1 MTNLRD
7 LFHIRDDLTFLNHGS
22 FGACPK
28 PVFDTYQRWQLELEE
43 QPVQFLGR
51 RFADLMCESRTAL
64 AAFVGAGVDD
74 LVYIPNTTTG
84 VNMVARSLALE
95 PGDEV
100 LSTDLEYG
108 AAERTWQWICRKR
121 GAKFVRRNI
130 PLPLDSPEQIVEAIW
145 SGRTDRTRVL
155 FISHIT
161 STTALIMPVA
171 ELVSMARDA
180 GIITV
185 IDGAHGPG
193 QVPVD
198 LTTLGADFYT
208 ANCHKWI
215 MAPKGSA
222 FLYASPDKQ
231 DLLDP
236 LVVSWGDLSKSESRF
251 VQENEW
257 QGTRDIAAY
266 LSVPAAIRFRE
277 DYDWDRVQKS
287 CFDLLVG
294 TREKLAEI
302 TGIPPICPADETWFR
317 QMAAHPLPP
326 CDGEKLKSQLYD
338 RFGVEVPI
346 VDQNGTTFIRVSV
359 QGYNNQ
365 SDVDALLAALS
376 ELLPEYAV

>member
-7 LFHIRDDLTFLNHGS
+7 LFYIRDDVTFLNHGS

-28 PVFDTYQRWQLELEE
+28 PVFNTYQRWQLELEE

-51 RFADLMCESRTAL
+51 RFADLLYESRTAL
-64 AAFVGAGVDD
+64 AVFVGAGVDD

-84 VNMVARSLALE
+84 VNMVARSLMLG

-121 GAKFVRRNI
+121 GAKFVRRTV
-130 PLPLDSPEQIVEAIW
+130 PLPLDSPEQIVEAVW
-145 SGRTDRTRVL
+145 NGKTDRTRVL

-161 STTALIMPVA
+161 STTAFIMPVA
-171 ELVSMARDA
+171 ELVSRARDA

-198 LTTLGADFYT
+198 LTTLGPDFYT

-236 LVVSWGDLSKSESRF
+236 LVVSWGNLSRSESRF

-277 DYDWDRVQKS
+277 EYDWDRVQKS
-287 CFDLLVG
+287 CFKLLAK
-294 TREKLAEI
+294 TREKLVEI
-302 TGIPPICPADETWFR
+302 TGIPPICPASETWFR

-326 CDGEKLKSQLYD
+326 CDGEKLKAQLYD
-338 RFGVEVPI
+338 GFGVEVPI

-365 SDVDALLAALS
+365 SDVDTLLAALA